1 VPLAHRLARRQSVT
15 LSELAGQDF
24 VTYPRRRGVGLSDA
38 VLAECRRVGIAPRV
52 VQETPQ
58 LSSLINLVSA
68 GMGIAIVPE
77 SLRHTRP
84 DTVRFLRVTDCNV
97 RAMLSL
103 GYRRDDQLRAVRNFL
118 KLATVSATVR
128 TR

>member
-1 VPLAHRLARRQSVT
+1 
-15 LSELAGQDF
+15 
-24 VTYPRRRGVGLSDA
+24 
-38 VLAECRRVGIAPRV
+38 

-118 KLATVSATVR
+118 KLATVSAAVR